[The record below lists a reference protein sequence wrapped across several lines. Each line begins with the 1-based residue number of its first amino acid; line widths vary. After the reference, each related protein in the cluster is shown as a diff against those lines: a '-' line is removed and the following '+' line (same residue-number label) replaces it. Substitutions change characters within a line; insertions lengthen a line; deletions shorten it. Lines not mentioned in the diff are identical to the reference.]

1 MTRMS
6 RVIAGVSGSPGCL
19 PAVRYAAEMA
29 RAYQVPLIPVLAWL
43 PPGGELAERSNPS
56 PILRDLWA
64 DAASRRLRAVLE
76 IAFGGAP
83 PDVVTEARVIRGDPG
98 RSLVQLACEPGDL
111 LVIGAGRRRLISRA
125 LHAGV
130 SRYCLAHAVCP
141 VVAVP
146 PSPLDRELGRL
157 GVRSWAIRH
166 RSLRAADIAPP
177 PPATT
182 P

>member
-1 MTRMS
+1 MATMS
-6 RVIAGVSGSPGCL
+6 RVIAGVSSSSGCL
-19 PAVRYAAEMA
+19 PAVRYAAEVA
-29 RAYQVPLIPVLAWL
+29 RAHQLPLVPVLAWL
-43 PPGGELAERSNPS
+43 PPGGELAERSHPS
-56 PILRDLWA
+56 PVLRELWA
-64 DAASRRLRAVLE
+64 EAASRRLREVLE
-76 IAFGGAP
+76 IAFGGLP
-83 PDVVTEARVIRGDPG
+83 PGVATQPMVIRGEPG
-98 RSLVQLACEPGDL
+98 RSLVQLASEPGDL